1 MESLQKYGAKCE
13 LLLDTDIVVAHSME
27 CLNVFQHAE
36 ADGVISGTETPRAAA
51 AMKTKMAGYAKGKG
65 KKGPRG
71 GINGGVIVL
80 KPSKQW
86 IKYMMQSSDEDCQP
100 PDNVEAEANFI
111 SEFYGL

>member
-36 ADGVISGTETPRAAA
+36 ADGVISGT
-51 AMKTKMAGYAKGKG
+51 AGYAKGKG

-100 PDNVEAEANFI
+100 PDNVEAEPNFI